1 MREEN
6 RCPWSKKFENRCC
19 KLLSVDK
26 RIHIVTIPVMVQMKP
41 MIEMT
46 ARVTMDMNVIKD
58 WLRADNFTS
67 KQLIAVKMPV

>member
-1 MREEN
+1 
-6 RCPWSKKFENRCC
+6 
-19 KLLSVDK
+19 
-26 RIHIVTIPVMVQMKP
+26 MVQMKP

-46 ARVTMDMNVIKD
+46 ARVTMDVNVIKD